1 LIFVLSWSTKISS
14 TRLATLLTI
23 KGCTGYH
30 IRRRIARYHIRY
42 PGGCIKYCCRFRPS
56 FQVRNDAILFKK
68 YKYLSNIYLKWSWRS
83 WQYFTWNDR
92 GEAGN
97 IFQDFSCSLAN
108 AKKCEIGTFWARLFQ
123 PCMFVDVGLWSSFL
137 SFQINIL

>member
-68 YKYLSNIYLKWSWRS
+68 YKYLSNIYLKWSWGS

-97 IFQDFSCSLAN
+97 ILLEMIVEKLAIFYLKWSWGSWQYFSRFFMLAC
-108 AKKCEIGTFWARLFQ
+108 KCEKMWN
-123 PCMFVDVGLWSSFL
+123 W
-137 SFQINIL
+137 NILS